1 MSVFTSAVLSIG
13 GFIAIF
19 WLGYDAQ
26 TITLFAVSIAC
37 FGITSLFLEIIN
49 SKGNKS

>member
-26 TITLFAVSIAC
+26 TITLFAVSIAS
-37 FGITSLFLEIIN
+37 FTATSLFLSII
-49 SKGNKS
+49 SKGNSQ